1 MLFTKPVSDAC
12 RASERV
18 PTMRTP
24 GKSVSFCV
32 IPANRGVLYWVVL
45 LSKEITLN
53 RNPPLSPEISRPVV
67 WMNAL
72 IAGPDVIATIQK
84 PNNRVQATATGLW
97 LALLLARFHRV
108 SLAVAVA

>member
-1 MLFTKPVSDAC
+1 MLFTKTVSDAC

-24 GKSVSFCV
+24 GQSVSFCV
-32 IPANRGVLYWVVL
+32 IPANRGVPYWVVL

-97 LALLLARFHRV
+97 LALLLARFHV
-108 SLAVAVA
+108 FSLAVAVA